1 MIEEHDALAE
11 IPVVQS
17 CYIVQQY
24 FSNLQHPQFFP
35 WRMGWFGCV
44 SCWFNAEKYRPPPQN
59 SFFNSKLRIFL
70 SHTQMLQSEKEG
82 HPKFRGCS
90 SSGRILQTWEHYLPF
105 GTLSDGNGK
114 FLIFHHGWFLLFSNS
129 TRVTNSQWS
138 LQCLIK
144 PWWWVSRRVATPGKI
159 GHEWLILVL
168 KHPFRETIHVI
179 PALHVIKTPRNLGEM
194 LWGMRIG
201 IPKHGLLEQNH
212 FISQGCT
219 LRQINRLESP
229 GC

>member
-1 MIEEHDALAE
+1 MHLLKFRWCNHVTLFNNTSAIFS
-11 IPVVQS
+11 IPNSSHEVWDGLVVCLVDSMQKS
-17 CYIVQQY
+17 I
-24 FSNLQHPQFFP
+24 
-35 WRMGWFGCV
+35 
-44 SCWFNAEKYRPPPQN
+44 
-59 SFFNSKLRIFL
+59 
-70 SHTQMLQSEKEG
+70 G
-82 HPKFRGCS
+82 HPRKTASSIQSWGFSWATRKCFSPRRRGIQ
-90 SSGRILQTWEHYLPF
+90 SSGVVAVLGGFFRPGSIICPLVLYQMAMANSWYSIMDDF
-105 GTLSDGNGK
+105 YC
-114 FLIFHHGWFLLFSNS
+114 FSNS

-212 FISQGCT
+212 FISQVCT